1 KMDLNNHIID
11 NLNYYLNTS
20 TPEYAFMITGGWGAG
35 KTYFIENFI
44 KEYNK
49 NAIDSQSGNKIIK
62 ISLFGFKTTSSIDE
76 MIFQSLHP
84 LLGHRYTKL
93 AGNILKGA
101 LKLGCKIDING
112 DSKPDVDINAS
123 LDKIKFREIFSTNT
137 DSGEIIIALDDLE
150 RTDIPLKE
158 ILGYV
163 NYLVEISKVKVI
175 LIANEKILHEKDK
188 SSEDKNTDIY
198 SKFKEKVI
206 GKTFQIKHN
215 IDNVL
220 DGFLD
225 ESECAPLKRHRDV
238 IKNIYIRSD
247 DTNLRKLK
255 QSILDF
261 GYIANYIDEEKFK
274 NEEYSSLLIRVFFA
288 LSLEMKSGELSEEK
302 LRNNEPFQSEKD
314 NSDGSNNAFYKYDIS
329 YRNLYVGDLWADIL
343 FKGDASNLKSATDEL
358 VYFKQQKNNE
368 HPLWFKLWNFSTLN
382 EEQFISLTNQ
392 LVLEF
397 DSLQKE
403 EHQVYL
409 HKLALIIYFSKN
421 SLISKEI
428 DEINNTVYEY
438 IKTYKDGWAILNNR
452 SFEDIVFG
460 NNTGYSYYNDSDE
473 DFRKLFNL
481 LRSECKSI
489 SDELKHQAEI
499 IRANEIFT
507 YLAQGNKDELINIL
521 YTENQFKPFFNKL
534 NAEDLVKVLLH
545 SSNYIT
551 SYFNH
556 IIKERY
562 TSRDTLNGLRA
573 YKYLKIEEE
582 FWIELQNKISKEI
595 PRMPPLKKHFM
606 EQLDTTIKEIITI
619 LSSVPDV

>member
-1 KMDLNNHIID
+1 
-11 NLNYYLNTS
+11 
-20 TPEYAFMITGGWGAG
+20 MITGGWGAG

-215 IDNVL
+215 IDNVM

>member
-1 KMDLNNHIID
+1 MDLNNHIID

-35 KTYFIENFI
+35 KTHFIESFI

-49 NAIDSQSGNKIIK
+49 TAVNNKSGNRIIK

-112 DSKPDVDINAS
+112 DSTPDIDINAS
-123 LDKIKFREIFSTNT
+123 LDKVKFSDIFSTNT

-175 LIANEKILHEKDK
+175 LIANEKILYEKDK
-188 SSEDKNTDIY
+188 SHEDKTKDVY

-215 IDNVL
+215 VDTVL

-225 ESECAPLKRHRDV
+225 ESECESLKRHKDV
-238 IKNIYIRSD
+238 IKNIYIRSE

-261 GYIANYIDEEKFK
+261 GYITNFINEEQLK
-274 NEEYSSLLIRVFFA
+274 NEDYSPLLIRVFFA
-288 LSLEMKSGELSEEK
+288 LSLEMKSGELSESE
-302 LRNNEPFQSEKD
+302 LRNNEPFKSEKS
-314 NSDGSNNAFYKYDIS
+314 NSDGSNNLFYKYDIS

-368 HPLWFKLWNFSTLN
+368 HPLWFKLWNFSTLD

-392 LVLEF
+392 LLLEF
-397 DSLQKE
+397 DSLQE
-403 EHQVYL
+403 EEYQVYL

-421 SLISKEI
+421 SLISRTI
-428 DEINNTVYEY
+428 DEIKNTVYEY
-438 IKTYKDGWAILNNR
+438 IKTYKDGWGVLSCHPLANT
-452 SFEDIVFG
+452 VFG
-460 NNTGYSYYNDSDE
+460 NNTGYGYYNDSDE
-473 DFRKLFNL
+473 DFRKLFDL
-481 LRSECKSI
+481 FIIERKSI
-489 SDELKHQAEI
+489 SDKLKHQAEI
-499 IRANEIFT
+499 SRANELLT
-507 YLAQGNKDELINIL
+507 YLTQGKKEDLINIL

-534 NAEDLVKVLLH
+534 NVDDLVKCLLQ
-545 SSNYIT
+545 SNNLIT
-551 SYFNH
+551 SYFTY

-562 TSRDTLNGLRA
+562 TSGDTLNGKRA
-573 YKYLKIEEE
+573 YNYLKIEEE
-582 FWIELQNKISKEI
+582 FWIELKNKISKET
-595 PRMPPLKKHFM
+595 PRMPRLKKHFM
-606 EQLDTTIKEIITI
+606 ELLDTTIMEILTI
-619 LSSVPDV
+619 LSSVPDI

>member
-1 KMDLNNHIID
+1 MDLNNHIID

-20 TPEYAFMITGGWGAG
+20 APEYAFMITGGWGAG
-35 KTYFIENFI
+35 KTHFIESFI
-44 KEYNK
+44 TEYNK
-49 NAIDSQSGNKIIK
+49 NAIDNQSSNKIIK
-62 ISLFGFKTTSSIDE
+62 ISLFGFKATSSIDE

-123 LDKIKFREIFSTNT
+123 LDKIKFSEIFSANT

-188 SSEDKNTDIY
+188 SSEDKNKDVY

-220 DGFLD
+220 DSFLD
-225 ESECAPLKRHRDV
+225 ESECEPLRRHRDV

-261 GYIANYIDEEKFK
+261 GYIANYIDEEQLK

-314 NSDGSNNAFYKYDIS
+314 NSDGSNNIFYKYDIS

-343 FKGDASNLKSATDEL
+343 SKGDASNLKSATDEL

-392 LVLEF
+392 LLLEF
-397 DSLQKE
+397 DSLQEE

-481 LRSECKSI
+481 LRSERKSI

-534 NAEDLVKVLLH
+534 NAEDLMKVLLH

-556 IIKERY
+556 IIEERY

-573 YKYLKIEEE
+573 YKYLKIEEG
-582 FWIELQNKISKEI
+582 FWIDLQNKISQEI
-595 PRMPPLKKHFM
+595 PHLTMLKRHFI
-606 EQLDTTIKEIITI
+606 EQLDTTIKEIIAL
-619 LSSVPDV
+619 LSSLPDV

>member
-1 KMDLNNHIID
+1 MDFNNHIID

-397 DSLQKE
+397 NSLQKE

-421 SLISKEI
+421 SLINKEI

>member
-1 KMDLNNHIID
+1 
-11 NLNYYLNTS
+11 
-20 TPEYAFMITGGWGAG
+20 
-35 KTYFIENFI
+35 
-44 KEYNK
+44 
-49 NAIDSQSGNKIIK
+49 
-62 ISLFGFKTTSSIDE
+62 
-76 MIFQSLHP
+76 
-84 LLGHRYTKL
+84 KL

-112 DSKPDVDINAS
+112 DSKPDVDINTS

-521 YTENQFKPFFNKL
+521 YTENQFKP
-534 NAEDLVKVLLH
+534 
-545 SSNYIT
+545 
-551 SYFNH
+551 
-556 IIKERY
+556 
-562 TSRDTLNGLRA
+562 
-573 YKYLKIEEE
+573 
-582 FWIELQNKISKEI
+582 
-595 PRMPPLKKHFM
+595 
-606 EQLDTTIKEIITI
+606 
-619 LSSVPDV
+619 

>member
-1 KMDLNNHIID
+1 MID
-11 NLNYYLNTS
+11 NLNYYLNANA
-20 TPEYAFMITGGWGAG
+20 PEYAFMITGGWGAG
-35 KTYFIENFI
+35 KTHFIESFI
-44 KEYNK
+44 NEYNK
-49 NAIDSQSGNKIIK
+49 NAIDNQSRNKIIK
-62 ISLFGFKTTSSIDE
+62 ISLFGFKATSSIDE

-123 LDKIKFREIFSTNT
+123 LDKIKFSEIFSTNT

-188 SSEDKNTDIY
+188 SSEDKNKNVY

-220 DGFLD
+220 DSFLD
-225 ESECAPLKRHRDV
+225 ESECEPLKRHRDV

-261 GYIANYIDEEKFK
+261 GYIANYIDEEQLK

-314 NSDGSNNAFYKYDIS
+314 NSDGSNNIFHKYDIS

-392 LVLEF
+392 LLLEF
-397 DSLQKE
+397 DSLQEE

-409 HKLALIIYFSKN
+409 HKLALIIYFSKK
-421 SLISKEI
+421 SLISKKI

-481 LRSECKSI
+481 LRSERKSI
-489 SDELKHQAEI
+489 SDELKNQAEI

-507 YLAQGNKDELINIL
+507 YLAQGNKDELINVL

-534 NAEDLVKVLLH
+534 NAEDLMKVLLH

-556 IIKERY
+556 IIEERY
-562 TSRDTLNGLRA
+562 TSKDTLNGLRA
-573 YKYLKIEEE
+573 YKYLKIEEG
-582 FWIELQNKISKEI
+582 FWIDLQNKISQEI
-595 PRMPPLKKHFM
+595 PHLTMLKRHFI
-606 EQLDTTIKEIITI
+606 EQLDTTIKEIIAL
-619 LSSVPDV
+619 LSSVPDVYNSGAGQ

>member
-1 KMDLNNHIID
+1 MELNNHIID

-49 NAIDSQSGNKIIK
+49 NAIDSLSGNKIIK

-76 MIFQSLHP
+76 IIFQSLHP

-123 LDKIKFREIFSTNT
+123 LDKIKFSEIFSTNT

-158 ILGYV
+158 IFGYV

-188 SSEDKNTDIY
+188 SSEDKNTDVY

-225 ESECAPLKRHRDV
+225 ESECEPLKRHRDV

-261 GYIANYIDEEKFK
+261 GYIANYIDEEQLK
-274 NEEYSSLLIRVFFA
+274 NEDYSSLLMRIFFA
-288 LSLEMKSGELSEEK
+288 LSLEIKSGELTEDK
-302 LRNNEPFQSEKD
+302 LRSNEPFQSGKS
-314 NSDGSNNAFYKYDIS
+314 NSDGSNNVFHKYDIS
-329 YRNLYVGDLWADIL
+329 YKNLYTGDLWADIL

-392 LVLEF
+392 LLWEF
-397 DSLQKE
+397 DSLQEE

-421 SLISKEI
+421 LLISKEI
-428 DEINNTVYEY
+428 NEIKNIVHEY
-438 IKTYKDGWAILNNR
+438 IKAYKDDWTILDNR
-452 SFEDIVFG
+452 SIEDIVFG
-460 NNTGYSYYNDSDE
+460 NNTGYSYYNGSDE

-481 LRSECKSI
+481 LSSERKSI
-489 SDELKHQAEI
+489 SDKLKRQAEI

-507 YLAQGNKDELINIL
+507 YLAQENKDELINIL

-534 NAEDLVKVLLH
+534 NSEDLVSVLLQ

-556 IIKERY
+556 IIEERY
-562 TSRDTLNGLRA
+562 TSRDNLNGLRA
-573 YKYLKIEEE
+573 YKYLKIEEG
-582 FWIELQNKISKEI
+582 FWIDLQNKISQEI
-595 PRMPPLKKHFM
+595 PHLTMLKRHFI
-606 EQLDTTIKEIITI
+606 EQLDTTIKEIIAL

>member
-1 KMDLNNHIID
+1 MDLNNHIID

-421 SLISKEI
+421 SLISKGI
-428 DEINNTVYEY
+428 DKINNTVYEY

>member
-1 KMDLNNHIID
+1 LNANA
-11 NLNYYLNTS
+11 
-20 TPEYAFMITGGWGAG
+20 PEYAFMITGGWGAG
-35 KTYFIENFI
+35 KTHFIESFI
-44 KEYNK
+44 NEYNK
-49 NAIDSQSGNKIIK
+49 NAIDNQSRNKIIK
-62 ISLFGFKTTSSIDE
+62 ISLFGFKATSSIDE

-123 LDKIKFREIFSTNT
+123 LDKIKFSEIFSTNT

-188 SSEDKNTDIY
+188 SSEDKNKNVY

-220 DGFLD
+220 DSFLD
-225 ESECAPLKRHRDV
+225 ESECEPLKRHRDV

-261 GYIANYIDEEKFK
+261 GYIANYIDEEQLK

-314 NSDGSNNAFYKYDIS
+314 NSDGSNNIFHKYDIS

-392 LVLEF
+392 LLLEF
-397 DSLQKE
+397 DSLQEE

-409 HKLALIIYFSKN
+409 HKLALIIYFSKK
-421 SLISKEI
+421 SLISKKI

-481 LRSECKSI
+481 LRSERKSI
-489 SDELKHQAEI
+489 SDELKNQAEI

-507 YLAQGNKDELINIL
+507 YLAQGNKDELINVL

-534 NAEDLVKVLLH
+534 NAEDLMKVLLH

-556 IIKERY
+556 IIEELY
-562 TSRDTLNGLRA
+562 TSKDTLNGLRA
-573 YKYLKIEEE
+573 YKYLKIEEG
-582 FWIELQNKISKEI
+582 FWIDLQNKISQEI
-595 PRMPPLKKHFM
+595 PHLTMLKRHFI
-606 EQLDTTIKEIITI
+606 EQLDTTIKEIIAL

>member
-1 KMDLNNHIID
+1 LNANA
-11 NLNYYLNTS
+11 
-20 TPEYAFMITGGWGAG
+20 PEYAFMITGGWGAG
-35 KTYFIENFI
+35 KTHFIESFI
-44 KEYNK
+44 NEYNK
-49 NAIDSQSGNKIIK
+49 NAIDNQSRNKIIK
-62 ISLFGFKTTSSIDE
+62 ISLFGFKATSSIDE

-123 LDKIKFREIFSTNT
+123 LDKIKFSEIFSTNT

-188 SSEDKNTDIY
+188 SSEDKNKNVY

-220 DGFLD
+220 DSFLD
-225 ESECAPLKRHRDV
+225 ESECEPLKRHRDV

-261 GYIANYIDEEKFK
+261 GYIANYIDEEQLK

-314 NSDGSNNAFYKYDIS
+314 NSDGSNNIFHKYDIS

-392 LVLEF
+392 LLLEF
-397 DSLQKE
+397 DSLQEE

-409 HKLALIIYFSKN
+409 HKLALIIYFSKK
-421 SLISKEI
+421 SLISKKI

-481 LRSECKSI
+481 LRSERKSI
-489 SDELKHQAEI
+489 SDELKNQAEI

-507 YLAQGNKDELINIL
+507 YLAQGNKDELINVL

-534 NAEDLVKVLLH
+534 NAEDLMKVLLH

-556 IIKERY
+556 IIEERY
-562 TSRDTLNGLRA
+562 TSKDTLNGLRA
-573 YKYLKIEEE
+573 YKYLKIEEG
-582 FWIELQNKISKEI
+582 FWIDLQNKISQEI
-595 PRMPPLKKHFM
+595 PHLTMLKRHFI
-606 EQLDTTIKEIITI
+606 EQLDTTIKEIIAL

>member
-1 KMDLNNHIID
+1 MDLNNHIID

-20 TPEYAFMITGGWGAG
+20 APEYAFMITGGWGAG
-35 KTYFIENFI
+35 KTHFIESFI
-44 KEYNK
+44 TEYNK
-49 NAIDSQSGNKIIK
+49 NAIDNQSSNKIIK
-62 ISLFGFKTTSSIDE
+62 ISLFGFKATSSIDE

-123 LDKIKFREIFSTNT
+123 LDKIKFSEIFSANT

-188 SSEDKNTDIY
+188 SSEDKNKGVY

-220 DGFLD
+220 DSFLD
-225 ESECAPLKRHRDV
+225 ESECEPLRRHRDV

-261 GYIANYIDEEKFK
+261 GYIANYIDEEQLK

-314 NSDGSNNAFYKYDIS
+314 NSDGSNNIFYKYDIS

-392 LVLEF
+392 LLLEF
-397 DSLQKE
+397 DSLQEE

-481 LRSECKSI
+481 LRSERKSI

-534 NAEDLVKVLLH
+534 NAEDLMKVLLH

-556 IIKERY
+556 IIEERY

-573 YKYLKIEEE
+573 YKYLKIEEG
-582 FWIELQNKISKEI
+582 FWIDLQNKISQEI
-595 PRMPPLKKHFM
+595 PHLTMLKRHFI
-606 EQLDTTIKEIITI
+606 EQLDTTIKEIIAL
-619 LSSVPDV
+619 LSSLPDV

>member
-1 KMDLNNHIID
+1 MDLNNHIID

-619 LSSVPDV
+619 LSSAPDV

>member
-1 KMDLNNHIID
+1 
-11 NLNYYLNTS
+11 
-20 TPEYAFMITGGWGAG
+20 
-35 KTYFIENFI
+35 
-44 KEYNK
+44 
-49 NAIDSQSGNKIIK
+49 
-62 ISLFGFKTTSSIDE
+62 SLFGFKATSSIDE

-123 LDKIKFREIFSTNT
+123 LDKIKFSEIFSTNT

-188 SSEDKNTDIY
+188 SSEDKNKNVY

-220 DGFLD
+220 DSFLD
-225 ESECAPLKRHRDV
+225 ESECEPLKRHRDV

-261 GYIANYIDEEKFK
+261 GYIANYIDEEQLK

-314 NSDGSNNAFYKYDIS
+314 NSDGSNNIFHKYDIS

-392 LVLEF
+392 LLLEF
-397 DSLQKE
+397 DSLQEE

-409 HKLALIIYFSKN
+409 HKLALIIYFSKK
-421 SLISKEI
+421 SLISKKI

-481 LRSECKSI
+481 LRSERKSI
-489 SDELKHQAEI
+489 SDELKNQAEI

-507 YLAQGNKDELINIL
+507 YLAQGNKDELNNVL

-534 NAEDLVKVLLH
+534 NAEDLMKVLLH

-556 IIKERY
+556 IIEERY
-562 TSRDTLNGLRA
+562 TSKDTLNGLRA
-573 YKYLKIEEE
+573 YKYLKIEEG
-582 FWIELQNKISKEI
+582 FWIDLQNKISQEI
-595 PRMPPLKKHFM
+595 PHLTMLKRHFI
-606 EQLDTTIKEIITI
+606 EQLDTTIKEIIAL

>member
-1 KMDLNNHIID
+1 MDLNNHIID
-11 NLNYYLNTS
+11 NLNYYLSTS

-35 KTYFIENFI
+35 KTHFIESFI

-49 NAIDSQSGNKIIK
+49 NAIDNQSGNKIIK

-123 LDKIKFREIFSTNT
+123 LDKIKFSEIFSTNT

-188 SSEDKNTDIY
+188 SSEDKTKNVY

-220 DGFLD
+220 DSFLD
-225 ESECAPLKRHRDV
+225 ESECEPLKRHRDV

-247 DTNLRKLK
+247 DTNLRKIK

-261 GYIANYIDEEKFK
+261 GYIANYIDEEQLK
-274 NEEYSSLLIRVFFA
+274 NDEYSSLLIRVFFA
-288 LSLEMKSGELSEEK
+288 LSLEIKSGELSENE
-302 LRNNEPFQSEKD
+302 LRKNEPFKNEKS
-314 NSDGSNNAFYKYDIS
+314 NSDGSNNVFYKYDIS

-392 LVLEF
+392 LLLEF
-397 DSLQKE
+397 DSLQEE
-403 EHQVYL
+403 EHHVYL

-421 SLISKEI
+421 ALINKEI

-438 IKTYKDGWAILNNR
+438 IKTYKDSWAILDNR
-452 SFEDIVFG
+452 SIEDIVFG

-481 LRSECKSI
+481 LRSERKSI
-489 SDELKHQAEI
+489 SDKLKHQAEI
-499 IRANEIFT
+499 IRANEVFT

-534 NAEDLVKVLLH
+534 NAQDLVKILLQ

-562 TSRDTLNGLRA
+562 TSRDTLDGLRA
-573 YKYLKIEEE
+573 YKYLKIEEG
-582 FWIELQNKISKEI
+582 FWIDLQNKISKET

-619 LSSVPDV
+619 LSSVPNI

>member
-1 KMDLNNHIID
+1 MDLNNHIID

-20 TPEYAFMITGGWGAG
+20 APEYAFMITGGWGAG
-35 KTYFIENFI
+35 KTHFIESFI
-44 KEYNK
+44 NEYNK
-49 NAIDSQSGNKIIK
+49 NAIDNQSRNKIIK
-62 ISLFGFKTTSSIDE
+62 ISLFGFKATSSIDE

-123 LDKIKFREIFSTNT
+123 LDKIKFSEIFSTNT

-188 SSEDKNTDIY
+188 SSEDKNKYVY

-220 DGFLD
+220 DSFLD
-225 ESECAPLKRHRDV
+225 ESECEPLKRHRDV

-261 GYIANYIDEEKFK
+261 GYIANYIDEEQLK

-314 NSDGSNNAFYKYDIS
+314 NSDGSNNIFYKYDIS

-392 LVLEF
+392 LLLEF
-397 DSLQKE
+397 DSLQEE

-438 IKTYKDGWAILNNR
+438 IKTYKDGWAILKNR

-481 LRSECKSI
+481 LRSERKSI

-507 YLAQGNKDELINIL
+507 YLAQENKDELINIL
-521 YTENQFKPFFNKL
+521 YTENQFNPFFNKL
-534 NAEDLVKVLLH
+534 NAEDLMKVLLH

-556 IIKERY
+556 IIEERY

-573 YKYLKIEEE
+573 YKYLKIEEG
-582 FWIELQNKISKEI
+582 FWIDLQNKISQEI
-595 PRMPPLKKHFM
+595 PHLTMLKRHFI
-606 EQLDTTIKEIITI
+606 EQLDTTIKEIIAL

>member
-1 KMDLNNHIID
+1 MDLNNHIID

-20 TPEYAFMITGGWGAG
+20 TPEYAFLITGGWGSG
-35 KTYFIENFI
+35 KTHFIETFI
-44 KEYNK
+44 EEYNK
-49 NAIDSQSGNKIIK
+49 NAVDNRSGNKIIK

-112 DSKPDVDINAS
+112 DSKPDVNINAS
-123 LDKIKFREIFSTNT
+123 LDKIKFSEIFSTNT

-175 LIANEKILHEKDK
+175 LIANEKILYERDK
-188 SSEDKNTDIY
+188 SSEDKTKDVY

-220 DGFLD
+220 DSFLD
-225 ESECAPLKRHRDV
+225 ESECEPLKRHRDV

-261 GYIANYIDEEKFK
+261 GYIANYIDEEQLK

-314 NSDGSNNAFYKYDIS
+314 NSDGSNNIFYKYDIS

-392 LVLEF
+392 LLFEF
-397 DSLQKE
+397 DSLQEE

-481 LRSECKSI
+481 LRSERKSI

-499 IRANEIFT
+499 IRANEVFT
-507 YLAQGNKDELINIL
+507 YLAQGNKDDLINIL

-534 NAEDLVKVLLH
+534 NAEDLMKVLLH

-556 IIKERY
+556 IIEERY

-573 YKYLKIEEE
+573 YKYLKIEEG
-582 FWIELQNKISKEI
+582 FWIDLQNKISQEI
-595 PRMPPLKKHFM
+595 PHLTMLKRYFI
-606 EQLDTTIKEIITI
+606 EQLDTTIKEIIAL

>member
-1 KMDLNNHIID
+1 MDLNNHIID

-49 NAIDSQSGNKIIK
+49 NAIDSLSGNKIIK

-188 SSEDKNTDIY
+188 SSADKNTDIY

-225 ESECAPLKRHRDV
+225 ESECAPLKRHRDI

-489 SDELKHQAEI
+489 SNELKHQAEI

-582 FWIELQNKISKEI
+582 FWIELQNKISKGI

>member
-1 KMDLNNHIID
+1 MDLNNHIID

-112 DSKPDVDINAS
+112 DSKPDVDINTS

-397 DSLQKE
+397 ASLQKE

-595 PRMPPLKKHFM
+595 LRMPPLKKHFM

>member
-1 KMDLNNHIID
+1 MDLNNHIID

-20 TPEYAFMITGGWGAG
+20 APEYAFMITGGWGAG
-35 KTYFIENFI
+35 KTHFIENFI
-44 KEYNK
+44 NEYNK
-49 NAIDSQSGNKIIK
+49 NAIDNQSGNKIIK
-62 ISLFGFKTTSSIDE
+62 ISLFGFKATSSIDE

-112 DSKPDVDINAS
+112 DSKPDIDINAS
-123 LDKIKFREIFSTNT
+123 LDKVKFSDIFSTNT

-188 SSEDKNTDIY
+188 SSEDKTKDVY

-215 IDNVL
+215 INNVL
-220 DGFLD
+220 DSFLD
-225 ESECAPLKRHRDV
+225 ESECETLKRHRDV

-261 GYIANYIDEEKFK
+261 GYIANYIDEEQLK

-343 FKGDASNLKSATDEL
+343 FKGDASNLKPATDEL

-392 LVLEF
+392 LLLEF
-397 DSLQKE
+397 DSLQEE

-481 LRSECKSI
+481 LRSERKSI

-534 NAEDLVKVLLH
+534 NAEDLVKVLSH

-573 YKYLKIEEE
+573 YNYLKIEEE
-582 FWIELQNKISKEI
+582 FWIELQNKISKEM
-595 PRMPPLKKHFM
+595 PRMPPLKEHFM

>member
-1 KMDLNNHIID
+1 MD
-11 NLNYYLNTS
+11 NLNYYLNANA
-20 TPEYAFMITGGWGAG
+20 PEYAFMITGGWGAG
-35 KTYFIENFI
+35 KTHFIESFI
-44 KEYNK
+44 NEYNK
-49 NAIDSQSGNKIIK
+49 NAIDNQSRNKIIK
-62 ISLFGFKTTSSIDE
+62 ISLFGFKATSSIDE

-123 LDKIKFREIFSTNT
+123 LDKIKFSEIFSTNT

-188 SSEDKNTDIY
+188 SSEDKNKNVY

-220 DGFLD
+220 DSFLD
-225 ESECAPLKRHRDV
+225 ESECEPLKRHRDV

-261 GYIANYIDEEKFK
+261 GYIANYIDEEQLK

-314 NSDGSNNAFYKYDIS
+314 NSDGSNNIFHKYDIS

-392 LVLEF
+392 LLLEF
-397 DSLQKE
+397 DSLQEE

-409 HKLALIIYFSKN
+409 HKLALIIYFSKK
-421 SLISKEI
+421 SLISKKI

-481 LRSECKSI
+481 LRSERKSI
-489 SDELKHQAEI
+489 SDELKNQAEI

-507 YLAQGNKDELINIL
+507 YLAQGNKDELINVL

-534 NAEDLVKVLLH
+534 NAEDLMKVLLH

-556 IIKERY
+556 IIEERY
-562 TSRDTLNGLRA
+562 TSKDTLNGLRA
-573 YKYLKIEEE
+573 YKYLKIEEG
-582 FWIELQNKISKEI
+582 FWIDLQNKISQEI
-595 PRMPPLKKHFM
+595 PHLTMLKRHFI
-606 EQLDTTIKEIITI
+606 EQLDTTIKEIIAL

>member
-1 KMDLNNHIID
+1 MDLNNHIID

-507 YLAQGNKDELINIL
+507 YLAQGNKDKLINIL

>member
-1 KMDLNNHIID
+1 MDLNNHIID

-314 NSDGSNNAFYKYDIS
+314 NSDGSNNAFYQYDIS

-421 SLISKEI
+421 SLINKEI

-582 FWIELQNKISKEI
+582 FWIELQNKNSKEI

>member
-1 KMDLNNHIID
+1 MDLNNHIID

-20 TPEYAFMITGGWGAG
+20 TPEYAFLISGGWGAG
-35 KTYFIENFI
+35 KTHFIESFI
-44 KEYNK
+44 EEYNK
-49 NAIDSQSGNKIIK
+49 KHADNNSGNKIIK

-123 LDKIKFREIFSTNT
+123 LDKIKFSEIFSTNT

-188 SSEDKNTDIY
+188 SSEDKTKDVY

-220 DGFLD
+220 DSFLD
-225 ESECAPLKRHRDV
+225 ESECEPLKRHRDV

-261 GYIANYIDEEKFK
+261 GYIANYIDEEQLK

-314 NSDGSNNAFYKYDIS
+314 NSDGSNNVFYKYDIS
-329 YRNLYVGDLWADIL
+329 YRNLYVGDLWADVL

-392 LVLEF
+392 LLLEF
-397 DSLQKE
+397 DSLQEE

-481 LRSECKSI
+481 LRSERKSI

-534 NAEDLVKVLLH
+534 NAEDLMKVLLH

-556 IIKERY
+556 IIEERY

-573 YKYLKIEEE
+573 YKYLKIEEG
-582 FWIELQNKISKEI
+582 FWIDLQNKISQEI
-595 PRMPPLKKHFM
+595 PHLTMLKRHFI
-606 EQLDTTIKEIITI
+606 EQLDTTIKEIIAL

>member
-1 KMDLNNHIID
+1 MDLNNHIID
-11 NLNYYLNTS
+11 NLNYYLNANA
-20 TPEYAFMITGGWGAG
+20 PEYAFMITGGWGAG
-35 KTYFIENFI
+35 KTHFIESFI
-44 KEYNK
+44 NEYNK
-49 NAIDSQSGNKIIK
+49 NAIDNQSRNKIIK
-62 ISLFGFKTTSSIDE
+62 ISLFGFKATSSIDE

-123 LDKIKFREIFSTNT
+123 LDKIKFSEIFSTNT

-188 SSEDKNTDIY
+188 SSEDKNKNVY

-220 DGFLD
+220 DSFLD
-225 ESECAPLKRHRDV
+225 ESECEPLKRHRDV

-261 GYIANYIDEEKFK
+261 GYIANYIDEEQLK

-314 NSDGSNNAFYKYDIS
+314 NSDGSNNIFHKYDIS

-392 LVLEF
+392 LLLEF
-397 DSLQKE
+397 DSLQEE

-409 HKLALIIYFSKN
+409 HKLALIIYFSKK
-421 SLISKEI
+421 SLISKKI

-481 LRSECKSI
+481 LRSERKSI
-489 SDELKHQAEI
+489 SDELKNQAEI

-507 YLAQGNKDELINIL
+507 YLAQGNKDELNNVL

-534 NAEDLVKVLLH
+534 NAEDLMKVLLH

-556 IIKERY
+556 IIEERY
-562 TSRDTLNGLRA
+562 TSKDTLNGLRA
-573 YKYLKIEEE
+573 YKYLKIEEG
-582 FWIELQNKISKEI
+582 FWIDLQNKISQEI
-595 PRMPPLKKHFM
+595 PHLTMLKRHFI
-606 EQLDTTIKEIITI
+606 EQLDTTIKEIIAL

>member
-1 KMDLNNHIID
+1 MDLNNHIID
-11 NLNYYLNTS
+11 NLNYYLNTN

-35 KTYFIENFI
+35 KTHFIESFI

-49 NAIDSQSGNKIIK
+49 NAIDNQSGNKIIK

-112 DSKPDVDINAS
+112 DSKSDVDINAS
-123 LDKIKFREIFSTNT
+123 LDKIKFSEIFSTNT
-137 DSGEIIIALDDLE
+137 DTGQIIIALDDLE

-188 SSEDKNTDIY
+188 SSEDKTKDVY

-220 DGFLD
+220 DSFLN
-225 ESECAPLKRHRDV
+225 ESECEPLKRHRDV

-247 DTNLRKLK
+247 DTNLRKIK

-261 GYIANYIDEEKFK
+261 GYIANYIDEEQLK
-274 NEEYSSLLIRVFFA
+274 NDEYSSLLIRVFFA
-288 LSLEMKSGELSEEK
+288 LSLEIKSGELSESE
-302 LRNNEPFQSEKD
+302 LRKNEPFKNGKT
-314 NSDGSNNAFYKYDIS
+314 NSDGSNNVFYKYDIS
-329 YRNLYVGDLWADIL
+329 YRNLYAGDLWADIL

-358 VYFKQQKNNE
+358 VYFKRQKNNE

-397 DSLQKE
+397 DSLQEE

-421 SLISKEI
+421 ALISKGI

-438 IKTYKDGWAILNNR
+438 IKTYKDGWAILDNR
-452 SFEDIVFG
+452 SNEDIVFG

-481 LRSECKSI
+481 LRSERKYI
-489 SDELKHQAEI
+489 SDKLKHQAEI

-507 YLAQGNKDELINIL
+507 YLSQGNKDELINIL
-521 YTENQFKPFFNKL
+521 YTENQFEPFFNKL
-534 NAEDLVKVLLH
+534 NAEDLMKVLLQ
-545 SSNYIT
+545 SSNHIT

-556 IIKERY
+556 IIEERY

-573 YKYLKIEEE
+573 YNYLKVEEA
-582 FWIELQNKISKEI
+582 FWIELQNIISQEI
-595 PRMPPLKKHFM
+595 PHLTMLKRHFI
-606 EQLDTTIKEIITI
+606 EQLDTTIKEIIAL

>member
-1 KMDLNNHIID
+1 MDLNNHIID

-112 DSKPDVDINAS
+112 DSKPDVDINTS

-188 SSEDKNTDIY
+188 SSEDKNADIY

>member
-1 KMDLNNHIID
+1 MDLNNHIID

-35 KTYFIENFI
+35 KTHFIESFI
-44 KEYNK
+44 TEYNK
-49 NAIDSQSGNKIIK
+49 NAIDNQSRNKIIK
-62 ISLFGFKTTSSIDE
+62 ISLFGFKATSSIDE

-123 LDKIKFREIFSTNT
+123 LDKIKFSEIFSTNT

-188 SSEDKNTDIY
+188 SSEDKNKDVY

-220 DGFLD
+220 DSFLD
-225 ESECAPLKRHRDV
+225 ESECEPLRRHRDV

-261 GYIANYIDEEKFK
+261 GYIANYIDEEQLK

-302 LRNNEPFQSEKD
+302 LRNNEPFQSEKG
-314 NSDGSNNAFYKYDIS
+314 NSDGSNNIFYKYDIS

-392 LVLEF
+392 LLLEF
-397 DSLQKE
+397 DSLQEE

-481 LRSECKSI
+481 LRSERKSI

-534 NAEDLVKVLLH
+534 NAEDLMKILLH

-556 IIKERY
+556 IIEERY

-573 YKYLKIEEE
+573 YKYLKIEEG
-582 FWIELQNKISKEI
+582 FWIDLQNKISQEI
-595 PRMPPLKKHFM
+595 PHLTMLKRHFI
-606 EQLDTTIKEIITI
+606 EQLDTTIKEIIAL
-619 LSSVPDV
+619 LSSCPDV

>member
-1 KMDLNNHIID
+1 
-11 NLNYYLNTS
+11 
-20 TPEYAFMITGGWGAG
+20 
-35 KTYFIENFI
+35 
-44 KEYNK
+44 
-49 NAIDSQSGNKIIK
+49 
-62 ISLFGFKTTSSIDE
+62 
-76 MIFQSLHP
+76 
-84 LLGHRYTKL
+84 
-93 AGNILKGA
+93 
-101 LKLGCKIDING
+101 
-112 DSKPDVDINAS
+112 
-123 LDKIKFREIFSTNT
+123 
-137 DSGEIIIALDDLE
+137 
-150 RTDIPLKE
+150 
-158 ILGYV
+158 
-163 NYLVEISKVKVI
+163 
-175 LIANEKILHEKDK
+175 
-188 SSEDKNTDIY
+188 
-198 SKFKEKVI
+198 
-206 GKTFQIKHN
+206 
-215 IDNVL
+215 
-220 DGFLD
+220 
-225 ESECAPLKRHRDV
+225 
-238 IKNIYIRSD
+238 
-247 DTNLRKLK
+247 
-255 QSILDF
+255 
-261 GYIANYIDEEKFK
+261 
-274 NEEYSSLLIRVFFA
+274 
-288 LSLEMKSGELSEEK
+288 
-302 LRNNEPFQSEKD
+302 
-314 NSDGSNNAFYKYDIS
+314 
-329 YRNLYVGDLWADIL
+329 
-343 FKGDASNLKSATDEL
+343 
-358 VYFKQQKNNE
+358 KQQKNNE

-573 YKYLKIEEE
+573 YKYLKI
-582 FWIELQNKISKEI
+582 
-595 PRMPPLKKHFM
+595 
-606 EQLDTTIKEIITI
+606 
-619 LSSVPDV
+619 

>member
-1 KMDLNNHIID
+1 MDLNNHIID

-573 YKYLKIEEE
+573 YTYLKIEEE

>member
-1 KMDLNNHIID
+1 MDLNNHIID

-112 DSKPDVDINAS
+112 DSKPDVDINTS

-507 YLAQGNKDELINIL
+507 YLSQGNKDELINIL

>member
-1 KMDLNNHIID
+1 MDLNNHIID

-343 FKGDASNLKSATDEL
+343 FKDDASNLKSATDEL

-421 SLISKEI
+421 SLISMEI

-545 SSNYIT
+545 SSNYIM

>member
-1 KMDLNNHIID
+1 
-11 NLNYYLNTS
+11 
-20 TPEYAFMITGGWGAG
+20 TGGWGAG

>member
-1 KMDLNNHIID
+1 MDLNNHIID
-11 NLNYYLNTS
+11 NLTYYLNTS

-35 KTYFIENFI
+35 KTHFIESFI

-49 NAIDSQSGNKIIK
+49 NAIDNQSGNKIIK

-112 DSKPDVDINAS
+112 DSRPDVDINAS
-123 LDKIKFREIFSTNT
+123 LDKIKFSEIFSTNT
-137 DSGEIIIALDDLE
+137 DTGEIIIALDDLE

-188 SSEDKNTDIY
+188 SSEDKTKDVY

-220 DGFLD
+220 DSFLD
-225 ESECAPLKRHRDV
+225 ESECEPLKRHRDV

-247 DTNLRKLK
+247 DTNLRKIK

-261 GYIANYIDEEKFK
+261 GYIANYIDEEQLK
-274 NEEYSSLLIRVFFA
+274 NDEYSSLLIRVFFA
-288 LSLEMKSGELSEEK
+288 LSLEIKSGELSENE
-302 LRNNEPFQSEKD
+302 LRKNEPFKNEKT
-314 NSDGSNNAFYKYDIS
+314 NSDGSNNVFYKYDIS

-392 LVLEF
+392 LLLEF
-397 DSLQKE
+397 DSLQEE

-421 SLISKEI
+421 ALISKEI

-438 IKTYKDGWAILNNR
+438 IKTYKDGWAILDNR
-452 SFEDIVFG
+452 SIEDIVFG

-481 LRSECKSI
+481 LRSERKSI
-489 SDELKHQAEI
+489 SDKLKHQAEI

-507 YLAQGNKDELINIL
+507 YLSQGNKDELINIL

-534 NAEDLVKVLLH
+534 NAEDLVKILLQ

-556 IIKERY
+556 LIKERY
-562 TSRDTLNGLRA
+562 TSRDTLDGLRA
-573 YKYLKIEEE
+573 YKYLKIEEG
-582 FWIELQNKISKEI
+582 FWIDLQNKISKET

-619 LSSVPDV
+619 LSSVPNI

>member
-1 KMDLNNHIID
+1 
-11 NLNYYLNTS
+11 
-20 TPEYAFMITGGWGAG
+20 MITGGWGAG
-35 KTYFIENFI
+35 KTHFIESFI
-44 KEYNK
+44 NEYNK
-49 NAIDSQSGNKIIK
+49 NAIDNQSRNKIIK
-62 ISLFGFKTTSSIDE
+62 ISLFGFKATSSIDE

-123 LDKIKFREIFSTNT
+123 LDKIKFSEIFSTNT

-188 SSEDKNTDIY
+188 SSEDKNKNVY

-220 DGFLD
+220 DSFLD
-225 ESECAPLKRHRDV
+225 ESECEPLKRHRDV

-261 GYIANYIDEEKFK
+261 GYIANYIDEEQLK

-314 NSDGSNNAFYKYDIS
+314 NSDGSNNIFHKYDIS

-392 LVLEF
+392 LLLEF
-397 DSLQKE
+397 DSLQEE

-409 HKLALIIYFSKN
+409 HKLALIIYFSKK
-421 SLISKEI
+421 SLISKKI

-481 LRSECKSI
+481 LRSERKSI
-489 SDELKHQAEI
+489 SDELKNQAEI

-507 YLAQGNKDELINIL
+507 YLAQGNKDELINVL

-534 NAEDLVKVLLH
+534 NAEDLMKVLLH

-556 IIKERY
+556 IIEERY
-562 TSRDTLNGLRA
+562 TSKDTLNGLRA
-573 YKYLKIEEE
+573 YKYLKIEEG
-582 FWIELQNKISKEI
+582 FWIDLQNKISQEI
-595 PRMPPLKKHFM
+595 PHLTMLKRHFI
-606 EQLDTTIKEIITI
+606 EQLDTTIKEIIAL

>member
-1 KMDLNNHIID
+1 MDLNNHIID

-112 DSKPDVDINAS
+112 DSKPDVDINTS

-188 SSEDKNTDIY
+188 SSEDKNTDTY

-521 YTENQFKPFFNKL
+521 YTENQFKPFFNRL

>member
-1 KMDLNNHIID
+1 MDLNNHIID

-35 KTYFIENFI
+35 KTHFIESFI

-49 NAIDSQSGNKIIK
+49 NAIDNQSGNKIIK

-112 DSKPDVDINAS
+112 DSRPDVDINAS
-123 LDKIKFREIFSTNT
+123 LDKIKFSEIFSTNT
-137 DSGEIIIALDDLE
+137 DTGEIIIALDDLE

-188 SSEDKNTDIY
+188 SSEDKTKDVY

-220 DGFLD
+220 DSFLD
-225 ESECAPLKRHRDV
+225 ESECEPLKRHRDV

-247 DTNLRKLK
+247 DTNLRKIK

-261 GYIANYIDEEKFK
+261 GYIANYIDEEQLK
-274 NEEYSSLLIRVFFA
+274 NDEYSSLLIRVFFA
-288 LSLEMKSGELSEEK
+288 LSLEIKSGELSENE
-302 LRNNEPFQSEKD
+302 LRKNEPFKNEKT
-314 NSDGSNNAFYKYDIS
+314 NSDGSNNVFYKYDIS

-392 LVLEF
+392 LLLEF
-397 DSLQKE
+397 DSLQEE

-421 SLISKEI
+421 ALISKEI

-438 IKTYKDGWAILNNR
+438 IKTYKDGWAILDNR
-452 SFEDIVFG
+452 SIEDIVFG

-481 LRSECKSI
+481 LRSERKSI
-489 SDELKHQAEI
+489 SDKLKHQAEI

-507 YLAQGNKDELINIL
+507 YLSQGNKDELINIL

-534 NAEDLVKVLLH
+534 NAEDLVKILLQ

-556 IIKERY
+556 LIKERY
-562 TSRDTLNGLRA
+562 TSRDTLDGLRA
-573 YKYLKIEEE
+573 YKYLKIEEG
-582 FWIELQNKISKEI
+582 FWIDLQNKISKET

-619 LSSVPDV
+619 LSSVPNI

>member
-1 KMDLNNHIID
+1 MDLNNHIID

-20 TPEYAFMITGGWGAG
+20 APEYAFMITGGWGAG
-35 KTYFIENFI
+35 KTHFIESFI
-44 KEYNK
+44 NEYNK
-49 NAIDSQSGNKIIK
+49 NAIDNQSRNKIIK
-62 ISLFGFKTTSSIDE
+62 ISLFGFKATSSIDE

-123 LDKIKFREIFSTNT
+123 LDKIKFSEIFSTNT

-188 SSEDKNTDIY
+188 SSEDKNKNVY

-220 DGFLD
+220 DSFLD
-225 ESECAPLKRHRDV
+225 ESECEPLKRHRDV
-238 IKNIYIRSD
+238 IKNIYTRSD

-261 GYIANYIDEEKFK
+261 GYIANYIDEEQLK

-314 NSDGSNNAFYKYDIS
+314 NSDGSNNIFYKYDIS

-392 LVLEF
+392 LLLEF
-397 DSLQKE
+397 DSLQEE

-481 LRSECKSI
+481 LRSERKSI

-499 IRANEIFT
+499 IRANEILT

-534 NAEDLVKVLLH
+534 NAEDLMKVLLH

-556 IIKERY
+556 IIEERY

-573 YKYLKIEEE
+573 YKYLKIEEG
-582 FWIELQNKISKEI
+582 FWIDLQNKISQEI
-595 PRMPPLKKHFM
+595 PHLTMLKRHFI
-606 EQLDTTIKEIITI
+606 EQLDTTIKEIIAL
-619 LSSVPDV
+619 LSSAPDV

>member
-1 KMDLNNHIID
+1 
-11 NLNYYLNTS
+11 
-20 TPEYAFMITGGWGAG
+20 MITGGWGAG
-35 KTYFIENFI
+35 KTHFIESFI
-44 KEYNK
+44 NEYNK
-49 NAIDSQSGNKIIK
+49 NAIDNQSRNKIIK
-62 ISLFGFKTTSSIDE
+62 ISLFGFKATSSIDE

-123 LDKIKFREIFSTNT
+123 LDKIKFSEIFSTNT

-188 SSEDKNTDIY
+188 SSEDKNKNVY

-220 DGFLD
+220 DSFLD
-225 ESECAPLKRHRDV
+225 ESECEPLKRHRDV

-261 GYIANYIDEEKFK
+261 GYIANYIDEEQLK

-314 NSDGSNNAFYKYDIS
+314 NSDGSNNIFHKYDIS

-392 LVLEF
+392 LLLEF
-397 DSLQKE
+397 DSLQEE

-409 HKLALIIYFSKN
+409 HKLALIIYFSKK
-421 SLISKEI
+421 SLISKKI

-481 LRSECKSI
+481 LRSERKSI
-489 SDELKHQAEI
+489 SDELKNQAEI

-507 YLAQGNKDELINIL
+507 YLAQGNKDELINVL

-534 NAEDLVKVLLH
+534 NAEDLMKVLLH

-556 IIKERY
+556 IIEERY
-562 TSRDTLNGLRA
+562 TSKDTLNGLRA
-573 YKYLKIEEE
+573 YKYLKIEEG
-582 FWIELQNKISKEI
+582 FWIDLQNKISQEI
-595 PRMPPLKKHFM
+595 PHLTMLKRHFI
-606 EQLDTTIKEIITI
+606 EQLDTTIKEIIAL
-619 LSSVPDV
+619 LSSVPDVYNSGAGQ

>member
-1 KMDLNNHIID
+1 MDLNNHIID
-11 NLNYYLNTS
+11 NLNYYLNTN

-35 KTYFIENFI
+35 KTHFIESFI

-49 NAIDSQSGNKIIK
+49 NAIDNQSGNKIIK

-112 DSKPDVDINAS
+112 DSKSDVDINAS
-123 LDKIKFREIFSTNT
+123 LDKIKFSEIFSTNT
-137 DSGEIIIALDDLE
+137 DTGQIIIALDDLE

-188 SSEDKNTDIY
+188 SSEDKTKGVY

-220 DGFLD
+220 DSFLN
-225 ESECAPLKRHRDV
+225 ESECEPLKRHRDV

-247 DTNLRKLK
+247 DTNLRKIK

-261 GYIANYIDEEKFK
+261 GYIANYIDEEQLK
-274 NEEYSSLLIRVFFA
+274 NDEYSSLLIRVFFA
-288 LSLEMKSGELSEEK
+288 LSLEIKSGELSEDE
-302 LRNNEPFQSEKD
+302 LRKNEPFKNKKT
-314 NSDGSNNAFYKYDIS
+314 NSDGSNNVFYKYDIS

-358 VYFKQQKNNE
+358 VYFKRQKNNE

-397 DSLQKE
+397 DSLQEE

-421 SLISKEI
+421 ALISKGI

-438 IKTYKDGWAILNNR
+438 IKTYKDGWAILDNR
-452 SFEDIVFG
+452 SNEDIVFG

-481 LRSECKSI
+481 LRSERKSI
-489 SDELKHQAEI
+489 SDKLKHQAEI

-507 YLAQGNKDELINIL
+507 YLSQENKDELINIL
-521 YTENQFKPFFNKL
+521 YTENQFEPFFNKL
-534 NAEDLVKVLLH
+534 NAEDLMKVLLQ
-545 SSNYIT
+545 SSNHIT

-556 IIKERY
+556 IIEERY

-573 YKYLKIEEE
+573 YNYLKVEEA
-582 FWIELQNKISKEI
+582 FWIELQNIISQEI
-595 PRMPPLKKHFM
+595 PHLTMLKRHFI
-606 EQLDTTIKEIITI
+606 EQLDTTIKEIIAL

>member
-1 KMDLNNHIID
+1 MDLNNHIID

-20 TPEYAFMITGGWGAG
+20 APEYAFMITGGWGAG
-35 KTYFIENFI
+35 KTHFIENFI
-44 KEYNK
+44 TEYNK
-49 NAIDSQSGNKIIK
+49 NAIDNQSRNKIIK
-62 ISLFGFKTTSSIDE
+62 ISLFGFKATSSIDE

-123 LDKIKFREIFSTNT
+123 LDKIKFSEIFSTNT

-150 RTDIPLKE
+150 RTEIPLKE

-188 SSEDKNTDIY
+188 SSEDKNKDVY

-220 DGFLD
+220 DSFLD
-225 ESECAPLKRHRDV
+225 ESECEPLKRHRDV

-261 GYIANYIDEEKFK
+261 GYIANYIDEEQLK

-302 LRNNEPFQSEKD
+302 LRNNEPFRSEKD
-314 NSDGSNNAFYKYDIS
+314 NSDGSNNIFYKYDIS
-329 YRNLYVGDLWADIL
+329 YRNLYVGELWADIL

-392 LVLEF
+392 LLLEF
-397 DSLQKE
+397 DSLQEE

-481 LRSECKSI
+481 LRSERKSI

-534 NAEDLVKVLLH
+534 NAEDLMKVLLH

-556 IIKERY
+556 IIEERY

-573 YKYLKIEEE
+573 YKYLKIEEG
-582 FWIELQNKISKEI
+582 FWIDLQNKISQEI
-595 PRMPPLKKHFM
+595 PHLTMLKRHFI
-606 EQLDTTIKEIITI
+606 EQLDTTVKEIIAL